1 MRRAQRGY
9 TAVEVMSALMLF
21 AIGATGVIA
30 MQKVTVQGGEDAR
43 RFDMATSIANEWV
56 ARLQRDSMS
65 WTKPSAGDPTVINLT
80 TDTKWIKDVATCG
93 SWCPSVV
100 PASGSE
106 KGSSQAFDLFG
117 RDMPSGTGHI
127 YCVQY
132 RMNWLVPPG
141 TAPQFNPLAVMRAE
155 VRVVWSRLENKPI
168 DDCASLPINL
178 DAAGTIGK
186 YHFVYTSTAIRE
198 NAAR

>member
-1 MRRAQRGY
+1 MRSRQRGY

-21 AIGATGVIA
+21 GIGAAGVIA
-30 MQKVTVQGGEDAR
+30 MQRVTVLGGEDAR

-65 WTKPSAGDPTVINLT
+65 WTKPNGGDPTTINLT
-80 TDTKWIKDVATCG
+80 TDTKWIKEVATCG
-93 SWCPSVV
+93 SWCPSRV
-100 PASGSE
+100 PAPGTE
-106 KGSSQAFDLFG
+106 KGASQAFDLFG
-117 RDMPSGTGHI
+117 RDMPTGTGHV

-141 TAPQFNPLAVMRAE
+141 NPPQFNPLAMIRAE
-155 VRVVWSRLENKPI
+155 VRVVWSRLEAQTI
-168 DDCASLPINL
+168 DDCTTLPINVE
-178 DAAGTIGK
+178 TIPGK
-186 YHFVYTSTAIRE
+186 YHFVYTTTAIRE